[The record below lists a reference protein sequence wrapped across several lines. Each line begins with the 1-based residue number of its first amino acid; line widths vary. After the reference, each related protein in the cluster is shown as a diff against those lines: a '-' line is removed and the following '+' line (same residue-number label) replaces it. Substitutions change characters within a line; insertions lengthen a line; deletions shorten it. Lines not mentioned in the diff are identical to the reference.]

1 MSKSSCHSGN
11 PLVFDTGIVKVYAGG
26 TNREGGWHRMA
37 TKPDL
42 AMGPRGVIISNKS
55 SDLLPKGWKS
65 SGALIGGGH
74 TIVMEIDW
82 PDYGIPKN
90 LGPSWWDALI
100 EDIAE
105 KGITS
110 ISTQCMGGHG
120 RTGVQLAI
128 LAHKLI
134 PKKDHTWKDA
144 AELITHIRDCYCTH
158 AVEAKQQQTYVADC
172 CGIPEG
178 KSVVTVQTNTW
189 ATVDFDESMILTDD
203 EMEAEIRANE
213 NGNKKKAKKKK
224 AKKKNGKRA
233 ERYDTPIKKGW
244 TLTRCPQCNEYEWR
258 RATEDDMEIPCRL
271 CHSAPPYP
279 ADDELI
285 SGMEMVRCTLTDKMW
300 HPIEMLHHGTSY
312 EAEAH
317 ERGMKIREM
326 QDADGMPLGTEVK
339 VGTTWQPT
347 WWLDIDEEGEFTTAG
362 RLYMAM
368 RKQEK
373 EEEDEPSRFTSK
385 HQSTLD
391 LYRQHRRRDNQA
403 LDDELDAM
411 VRESNDDIEAE
422 D

>member
-1 MSKSSCHSGN
+1 M
-11 PLVFDTGIVKVYAGG
+11 FDTGTVKVYAGG
-26 TNREGGWHRMA
+26 TNREGGWHRMT

-65 SGALIGGGH
+65 TGALINGGH
-74 TIVMEIDW
+74 TVVMEIDW

-100 EDIAE
+100 EDIKE
-105 KGITS
+105 KDITS

-120 RTGVQLAI
+120 RTGVQLAV

-134 PKKDHTWKDA
+134 PEKDHTWKDA
-144 AELITHIRDCYCTH
+144 GELITQIRDWYCTH

-189 ATVDFDESMILTDD
+189 ATVDFDESMILTED

-213 NGNKKKAKKKK
+213 NRKKTNGKKKK
-224 AKKKNGKRA
+224 KTDGKRQGRKY
-233 ERYDTPIKKGW
+233 ETPIKKGW
-244 TLTRCPQCNEYEWR
+244 TLTRCPACGEYEWR
-258 RATEDDMEIPCRL
+258 RATEEDMEILCRR
-271 CHSAPPYP
+271 CHSDHPYP
-279 ADDELI
+279 ADDEFLD
-285 SGMEMVRCTLTDKMW
+285 GAELVHCTLTEKMF

-312 EAEAH
+312 EAAAH
-317 ERGMKIREM
+317 ERGMKVREM
-326 QDADGMPLGTEVK
+326 QDADGVLLGTEVK
-339 VGTTWQPT
+339 VGATWQPT
-347 WWLDIDEEGEFTTAG
+347 WWLDIDEDGEFTTAG

-368 RKQEK
+368 RK
-373 EEEDEPSRFTSK
+373 EERESYDEPRRVGFPSK
-385 HQSTLD
+385 HQQTLD
-391 LYRQHRRRDNQA
+391 LYHQHRMKDDF
-403 LDDELDAM
+403 DDEFDAM
-411 VRESNDDIEAE
+411 VRETNEEIESE